1 MFRKR
6 GRKPAGILVL
16 VLLLSTILA
25 ACGGG
30 SNGGSTAG
38 SGTEENNANNGSQQS
53 EETKVEA
60 LSGTIEIDGSSTVH
74 PLTEAIA
81 EEFGAVH
88 PDVRV
93 PIGTG
98 GTGAGFKRFAAGEI
112 AISNASRPIKD
123 SEAED
128 LKANGVEYLE
138 VLVAYDGLSVVVNK
152 DNDFVDKLSV
162 DELKKIY
169 EPDSTVKTWADVRE
183 GWPAEEIKIYSPGT
197 DHGTF
202 DYFTEAINGEAQ
214 VSRNDSQITFSADTN
229 AVVQG
234 VAGDKFS
241 IGYFGYSFYEEN
253 QDNLKLV
260 PIDNGTATVAPS
272 TETIKDNSYSPL
284 SRPLYIYVSKKE
296 LERPE
301 VKTFVTFYLENAG
314 QLAGET
320 GFVSL
325 QDDEY
330 TAELAKLEQ

>member
-1 MFRKR
+1 LFRKR

-16 VLLLSTILA
+16 VLMLSAILA

-30 SNGGSTAG
+30 NSTTGSASGETNSNGSSAQQ
-38 SGTEENNANNGSQQS
+38 EESK
-53 EETKVEA
+53 TTDA

-81 EEFGAVH
+81 EEFGAAN

-98 GTGAGFKRFAAGEI
+98 GTGAGFKRFATGEI
-112 AISNASRPIKD
+112 AIANASRPIKD
-123 SEAED
+123 TEAEE
-128 LKANGVEYLE
+128 LKKNNVEYNE
-138 VLVAYDGLSVVVNK
+138 VLVAYDGLSVVVNPE
-152 DNDFVDKLSV
+152 NDFVDKLTV

-169 EPDSTVKTWADVRE
+169 EPNSKVKTWADVRE

-214 VSRNDSQITFSADTN
+214 SSRNDSQITFSADTN

-234 VAGDKFS
+234 VAGDKNS
-241 IGYFGYSFYEEN
+241 IGYFGFSFYEEN
-253 QDNLKLV
+253 QDKLKLV
-260 PIDNGTATVAPS
+260 PIDNGTATVSPS
-272 TETIKDNSYSPL
+272 METIKDNSYAPL

-296 LERPE
+296 MERPE
-301 VKTFVTFYLENAG
+301 VKAFVDFYLENAG
-314 QLAGET
+314 SLAGEV
-320 GFVSL
+320 GFVPL
-325 QDDEY
+325 QDEQY
-330 TAELAKLEQ
+330 EEEKGKLAQ

>member
-1 MFRKR
+1 MFKVR
-6 GRKPAGILVL
+6 GRKPAGLLVL
-16 VLLLSTILA
+16 VLILSTLLA

-30 SNGGSTAG
+30 TSGSATG
-38 SGTEENNANNGSQQS
+38 ENTNNGSGQQS
-53 EETKVEA
+53 EGNTTGNTE

-74 PLTEAIA
+74 PMTEAIA

-88 PDVRV
+88 KDVRV

-98 GTGAGFKRFAAGEI
+98 GTGAGFKRFATGETVI
-112 AISNASRPIKD
+112 TNASRPIKD

-128 LKANGVEYLE
+128 AKANGVEFLE
-138 VLVAYDGLSVVVNK
+138 VLVAYDGLSVVVNPA
-152 DNDFVDKLSV
+152 NDFVDKLTV

-169 EPDSTVKTWADVRE
+169 EPNSTVKTWADVRE

-234 VAGDKFS
+234 VAGDKAS
-241 IGYFGYSFYEEN
+241 IGYFGFSFYEEN
-253 QDNLKLV
+253 QDKLKLV
-260 PIDNGTATVAPS
+260 PIDNGTATVSPS

-284 SRPLYIYVSKKE
+284 SRPLFIYVSKKE
-296 LERPE
+296 MERPE
-301 VKTFVTFYLENAG
+301 VSAFLDFYLDNAG
-314 QLAGET
+314 SLAGEV
-320 GFVSL
+320 GFVPL
-325 QDDEY
+325 QDEQY
-330 TAELAKLEQ
+330 EEEKAKLAQ